1 MVTFDGSGT
10 GWREHTLAV
19 PTARRTT
26 HARRVGSM
34 TSRTAFVL
42 VLAVALGGVPVR
54 LSAQESQT
62 HPLFELGL
70 SGAFIAGMFDV
81 SDFNGDIQVGAVGL
95 FPNVGFQRFG
105 AIRDRRGR
113 DRRPRG
119 DRARGH
125 LRGQSGDQQNQAAS
139 IAVEPLSSTWWRGHY
154 EFEHVTESQRQNQD
168 GSITAYPAYDH
179 KKLTGPNFFLITTGI
194 RYLAGRHLAIRAE
207 GGGVVGS
214 PGFGIQGLRASLFQ
228 SDHSCCR
235 NRCRRCD
242 CIHERPWFSL
252 PSRPARRRGR
262 IRITWWRPPRLR
274 TRQFE
279 SQALGLPG
287 RVERMGQQ
295 FFFTTGPFRLLSEE
309 VDFARVNLDTEVS
322 SRLNSPNLQPVFTG
336 LRGGARPRAVRA
348 GWRQSLSCSKRRDGT
363 CRLDRAI

>member
-1 MVTFDGSGT
+1 
-10 GWREHTLAV
+10 
-19 PTARRTT
+19 
-26 HARRVGSM
+26 M

-95 FPNVGFQRFG
+95 FPNVGFNVSERFAIEGG
-105 AIRDRRGR
+105 AIVDRVETERVVTYEVSLVINR
-113 DRRPRG
+113 TRRPRS
-119 DRARGH
+119 RWNRF
-125 LRGQSGDQQNQAAS
+125 LRLGGG
-139 IAVEPLSSTWWRGHY
+139 GHY

-214 PGFGIQGLRASLFQ
+214 PGFGIQGSAGIVIPIGSFV
-228 SDHSCCR
+228 
-235 NRCRRCD
+235 
-242 CIHERPWFSL
+242 L
-252 PSRPARRRGR
+252 P
-262 IRITWWRPPRLR
+262 
-274 TRQFE
+274 
-279 SQALGLPG
+279 
-287 RVERMGQQ
+287 
-295 FFFTTGPFRLLSEE
+295 
-309 VDFARVNLDTEVS
+309 
-322 SRLNSPNLQPVFTG
+322 
-336 LRGGARPRAVRA
+336 
-348 GWRQSLSCSKRRDGT
+348 
-363 CRLDRAI
+363 